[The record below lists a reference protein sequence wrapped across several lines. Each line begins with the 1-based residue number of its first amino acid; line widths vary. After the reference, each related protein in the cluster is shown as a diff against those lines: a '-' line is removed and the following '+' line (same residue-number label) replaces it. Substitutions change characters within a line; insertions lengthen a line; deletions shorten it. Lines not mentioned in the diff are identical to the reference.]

1 MDASHPLAS
10 RYHCNV
16 TLNLRARAAVHARH
30 SDIAGHTRAVTPDP
44 AGLAAAR
51 VISHGVG
58 VTSGGH
64 FVALAVTGARLLV
77 AVVDCTTHTAAI
89 KVPKPSQ
96 SRKQLTVK
104 ISQNISVRW

>member
-1 MDASHPLAS
+1 MASHT
-10 RYHCNV
+10 HCDV

-30 SDIAGHTRAVTPDP
+30 SDIAGHARAVTPDP
-44 AGLAAAR
+44 AGFAAAR

-77 AVVDCTTHTAAI
+77 AVVDCATHTAD
-89 KVPKPSQ
+89 
-96 SRKQLTVK
+96 VK
-104 ISQNISVRW
+104 IIISTMMAQLPD